1 MSFEIGPLSS
11 APAAASTPSRPA
23 AAPGF
28 QTTPAAAGAPT
39 PAVDVAQIGIP
50 PSPPPEVLDAVGV
63 AAGRAEAMA
72 AENRELHFDRDEK
85 TGRVV
90 VQLRDLAN
98 GEVFRTIPPSEALT
112 ALSGPGA

>member
-11 APAAASTPSRPA
+11 APAAASTPSRRA
-23 AAPGF
+23 ATPGF
-28 QTTPAAAGAPT
+28 QTTLAAA
-39 PAVDVAQIGIP
+39 PAVDVAQIGIS

-63 AAGRAEAMA
+63 AADRADAMA
-72 AENRELHFDRDEK
+72 AENRQLHFDRDEK

-90 VQLRDLAN
+90 VQLLDLTS
-98 GEVFRTIPPSEALT
+98 GEVIRTIPPSAALT